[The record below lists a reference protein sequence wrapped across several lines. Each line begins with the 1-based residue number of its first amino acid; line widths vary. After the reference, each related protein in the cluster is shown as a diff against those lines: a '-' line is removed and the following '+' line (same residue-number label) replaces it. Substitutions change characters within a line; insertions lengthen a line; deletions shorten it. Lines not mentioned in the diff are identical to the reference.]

1 MENLFNT
8 TSAQLKLILKEG
20 NWSYILDK
28 LCFVKENE
36 VIIDYLYFKYFACEQ
51 TYNLILSTIVN
62 NIDSVLNT
70 NDNFVV
76 HVNMKSL
83 GVSDFE
89 KHKLFIQNISDY
101 FKQRYD
107 GKLLKC
113 YIYNAPFVF
122 AQIFNVIVSF
132 IDKETQGKIVVL
144 NDKNKRTEKEPEVN
158 DEI

>member
-1 MENLFNT
+1 M
-8 TSAQLKLILKEG
+8 
-20 NWSYILDK
+20 
-28 LCFVKENE
+28 
-36 VIIDYLYFKYFACEQ
+36 
-51 TYNLILSTIVN
+51 
-62 NIDSVLNT
+62 NT